1 MERFAVSVWKLFVTA
16 FCPPSAQRLCFCR
29 FPSTTEHLILN
40 EHACTIHNI
49 RSHKIQAQLNMI
61 HPEIFPQLKA
71 YKTKARLMDRWNISV
86 FTETFPFKRG
96 SLTLHIFTIDESLH
110 AFKLYLYC
118 AVKAHCFIHREKS
131 AAPKLHVRKHQ
142 KTFIFWFP
150 VGASGGLTRPERQS
164 GVSAQVPAQTCNGV
178 AKVSLPF
185 NPSNLA
191 IVTLQLRAPACHW
204 KRSALDQPL
213 STAFFS
219 PRLFLTSSYKCQGF
233 IIFFLHCFCQVL

>member
-1 MERFAVSVWKLFVTA
+1 MR
-16 FCPPSAQRLCFCR
+16 
-29 FPSTTEHLILN
+29 
-40 EHACTIHNI
+40 
-49 RSHKIQAQLNMI
+49 
-61 HPEIFPQLKA
+61 
-71 YKTKARLMDRWNISV
+71 
-86 FTETFPFKRG
+86 
-96 SLTLHIFTIDESLH
+96 
-110 AFKLYLYC
+110 
-118 AVKAHCFIHREKS
+118 S

-142 KTFIFWFP
+142 KTLIFWFP

-178 AKVSLPF
+178 AKVSLSF

-191 IVTLQLRAPACHW
+191 IITLQLRAPACHR

-233 IIFFLHCFCQVL
+233 IFIFSYIVSVKYCRGASTSDVGRGKKNPLLFPQQCFCRQWCVSFSLLSHLLEMPSPPATLRSLWKKLLRSQTFWQKWTSAGRFAPLALQSFPVSYGN

>member
-1 MERFAVSVWKLFVTA
+1 MR
-16 FCPPSAQRLCFCR
+16 
-29 FPSTTEHLILN
+29 
-40 EHACTIHNI
+40 
-49 RSHKIQAQLNMI
+49 
-61 HPEIFPQLKA
+61 
-71 YKTKARLMDRWNISV
+71 
-86 FTETFPFKRG
+86 
-96 SLTLHIFTIDESLH
+96 
-110 AFKLYLYC
+110 
-118 AVKAHCFIHREKS
+118 S

-142 KTFIFWFP
+142 KTLIFWFP

-178 AKVSLPF
+178 AKVSLSF

-191 IVTLQLRAPACHW
+191 IVTLQLRAPACHR

-233 IIFFLHCFCQVL
+233 IFIFSYIVSVKYCRGASRSDVGRGKKNPLLFPQQCFCRQWCVSFSLLSHLLEMPSPPATLRSL

>member
-1 MERFAVSVWKLFVTA
+1 MHLN
-16 FCPPSAQRLCFCR
+16 
-29 FPSTTEHLILN
+29 STCTVLKKHVVLYTE
-40 EHACTIHNI
+40 
-49 RSHKIQAQLNMI
+49 
-61 HPEIFPQLKA
+61 
-71 YKTKARLMDRWNISV
+71 
-86 FTETFPFKRG
+86 
-96 SLTLHIFTIDESLH
+96 
-110 AFKLYLYC
+110 
-118 AVKAHCFIHREKS
+118 REKRS
-131 AAPKLHVRKHQ
+131 SQTACK
-142 KTFIFWFP
+142 KTSKNFIFWFP

-191 IVTLQLRAPACHW
+191 IVTLQLRAPACHR

-219 PRLFLTSSYKCQGF
+219 RLFLTSSYKCQGF

>member
-1 MERFAVSVWKLFVTA
+1 MR
-16 FCPPSAQRLCFCR
+16 
-29 FPSTTEHLILN
+29 
-40 EHACTIHNI
+40 
-49 RSHKIQAQLNMI
+49 
-61 HPEIFPQLKA
+61 
-71 YKTKARLMDRWNISV
+71 
-86 FTETFPFKRG
+86 
-96 SLTLHIFTIDESLH
+96 
-110 AFKLYLYC
+110 
-118 AVKAHCFIHREKS
+118 S

-142 KTFIFWFP
+142 KTLIFWFP

-178 AKVSLPF
+178 AKVSLSF

-191 IVTLQLRAPACHW
+191 IVTLQLRAPACHR

-233 IIFFLHCFCQVL
+233 IFIFSYIVSVKYCRGASTSDVGRGKKTHCFFPSSVFAGSGVCLFHSYLIC